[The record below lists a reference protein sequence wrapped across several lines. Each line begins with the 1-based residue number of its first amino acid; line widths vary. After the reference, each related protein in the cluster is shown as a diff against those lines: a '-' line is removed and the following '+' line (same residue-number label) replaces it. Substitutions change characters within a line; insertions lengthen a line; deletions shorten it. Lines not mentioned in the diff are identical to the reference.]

1 MIFAGDEARLETAAM
16 ANGFYRVSDR
26 WRRLVGSD
34 ERVPDSR
41 APADGCASVGTTLV
55 VAGVPGF
62 ESILSERSGAGS
74 GAGGVAEPDFFADLN
89 LDQVLAATIAG
100 REQYGLGPIFC
111 EPLRDADAVAYRHE
125 VLRDLEKQDVLE
137 PVSRFAEALGEMRE
151 HLAHVRK
158 LHYRMQKQAWFLD
171 AVGVYC
177 DAVRGLA
184 QELAACEVT
193 SRGFRRLSDYLAEY
207 VSSDRFSL
215 LTAETLALKDAIAGI
230 RYAVKIYG
238 PRVTVSRYEGEPDYS
253 AQVQETFAKFQQ
265 GAVRNYL
272 VRLPE
277 LADMDHV
284 EAQIASLVAR
294 LHPDVFGTLDG
305 YCTRHRDFLDPVIG
319 RFDREVQFYLGYL
332 ELIGRLKAAG
342 LPFCYPHVSARSKQV
357 AADDTFD
364 IALACKLVPGGG
376 MVVTNDLRLDGPERV
391 FVVSGPNNGG
401 KTTFAR
407 AFGQLHYLASLGL
420 PVPGRSAQLFLP
432 DRIYTHF
439 EREEDI
445 ETLRGKFDDELI
457 RVHQILQQATGDS
470 VIVMNE
476 SFGSTSLTD
485 ALFTGTE
492 VMRQILAMGCLG
504 VYVTFLDEIASLS
517 AATVS
522 MVSQIAPGNPA
533 ERTFK
538 VLRKPA
544 EGLAYAWA
552 LAQKYGLT
560 YERLLERID

>member
-1 MIFAGDEARLETAAM
+1 
-16 ANGFYRVSDR
+16 
-26 WRRLVGSD
+26 VGSD
-34 ERVPDSR
+34 EGVPDSR
-41 APADGCASVGTTLV
+41 ALADGAATLV
-55 VAGVPGF
+55 AGGAPGF
-62 ESILSERSGAGS
+62 ESILSERSGAS
-74 GAGGVAEPDFFADLN
+74 CGAGGLEEPDFFADLN
-89 LDQVLAATIAG
+89 LDQVLAAMTAD
-100 REQYGLGPIFC
+100 REQYELGPIFC

-125 VLRDLEKQDVLE
+125 VLRDLEKREVIE
-137 PVSRFAEALGEMRE
+137 PVSRFAKAMGEMRE
-151 HLAHVRK
+151 HLAQVRK
-158 LHYRMQKQAWFLD
+158 LHYQLQKQAWFLD
-171 AVGVYC
+171 AAEIYC
-177 DAVRGLA
+177 DAIRGLA
-184 QELAACEVT
+184 RELAACEVT
-193 SRGFRRLSDYLAEY
+193 SRGFRRLSEWLAEY
-207 VSSDRFSL
+207 VSSDRFSSL
-215 LTAETLALKDAIAGI
+215 AAETRALKQAVAGV
-230 RYAVKIYG
+230 RYAVRILG
-238 PRVTVSRYEGEPDYS
+238 PRVTVSRYEGEPDYG
-253 AQVQETFAKFQQ
+253 AEVAETFAKFRQ
-265 GAVRNYL
+265 GAVSSYL
-272 VRLPE
+272 VKLPD

-284 EAQIASLVAR
+284 EAQIAGLVAR
-294 LHPDVFGTLDG
+294 LYPEVFGTLAG
-305 YCTRHRDFLDPVIG
+305 YCARNGDFLDPVIG

-332 ELIGRLKAAG
+332 ELTGRLKAAG
-342 LPFCYPHVSARSKQV
+342 LPFCYPRVSARSRQV
-357 AADDTFD
+357 AAEDSFD

-376 MVVTNDLRLDGPERV
+376 TVVTNDFRLDGPERV

-457 RVHQILQQATGDS
+457 RVHQILQHATGDS

-492 VMRQILAMGCLG
+492 VMRQILRLGCLG

-517 AATVS
+517 EATVS
-522 MVSQIAPGNPA
+522 MVSQIARDNPA

-560 YERLLERID
+560 YDRLLERIDS

>member
-1 MIFAGDEARLETAAM
+1 MRSDEYGPGSRAM
-16 ANGFYRVSDR
+16 ADDGVSA
-26 WRRLVGSD
+26 G
-34 ERVPDSR
+34 
-41 APADGCASVGTTLV
+41 ATLI
-55 VAGVPGF
+55 AGGVPGF
-62 ESILSERSGAGS
+62 ESILSERPSPGS
-74 GAGGVAEPDFFADLN
+74 GARGPTERDFFADLN
-89 LDQVLAATIAG
+89 LDQVLASMSAG
-100 REQYGLGPIFC
+100 RQEYDLGPIFC

-125 VLRDLEKQDVLE
+125 VLRDLDERDVLK
-137 PVSRFAEALGEMRE
+137 PVGRFADAMREMRA
-151 HLAHVRK
+151 HLAQAHE
-158 LHYRMQKQAWFLD
+158 LHYQLQKQAWFLD
-171 AVGVYC
+171 ALGVYC

-184 QELAACEVT
+184 QGLAACQLI
-193 SRGFRRLSDYLAEY
+193 SSGFRRLSDYVAQY
-207 VSSDRFSL
+207 VSSDRFSSL
-215 LTAETLALKDAIAGI
+215 VAETITLKEAIAGI
-230 RYAVKIYG
+230 RYAIRIYG

-265 GAVRNYL
+265 GSARNYL

-284 EAQIASLVAR
+284 EAQITGLVAR
-294 LHPDVFGTLDG
+294 LYPDVFATLDR
-305 YCTRHRDFLDPVIG
+305 YCAQHGDFLDPVIG
-319 RFDREVQFYLGYL
+319 RFDREVQFYVAYL

-342 LPFCYPHVSARSKQV
+342 LPFCYPRVSAESKQV
-357 AADDTFD
+357 AAENTFD
-364 IALACKLVPGGG
+364 IALACKLVPAGGT
-376 MVVTNDLRLDGPERV
+376 VVTNDFRLDGPERM

-420 PVPGRSAQLFLP
+420 PVPGRSARLFLP

-457 RVHQILQQATGDS
+457 RVHQVLQEATGDS

-492 VMRQILAMGCLG
+492 VMRQILRLGCLG
-504 VYVTFLDEIASLS
+504 VYVTFVDEIASLS
-517 AATVS
+517 EATVS
-522 MVSQIAPGNPA
+522 MVSQISPENPA

-560 YERLLERID
+560 YERLLERIA